1 MKKKQ
6 LLFLTLALIPI
17 LFSSCITTFQGD
29 IFQSGF
35 TISDSD
41 FKIIR
46 TENGSTKAT
55 YVFGIGGNNHQGLI
69 LEAKQDL
76 YRKCKLGKN
85 QQLTNITTD
94 VRNSG
99 IFYPIIITQTVT
111 ISADIIEFYP
121 RNISSNSEKV
131 SYSDENVDS
140 NNSEGNIQAQETLIS
155 LSDINSYFDKTL
167 GAISLSKEVKTLKY
181 SSISEVNV
189 GDYVKVVTT
198 VGTNTLISFGII
210 LRKINKNIVLI
221 EFETKPG
228 TLKQEEHNFIECE
241 KVMAW

>member
-1 MKKKQ
+1 MKKQ
-6 LLFLTLALIPI
+6 NLFFLTLGLLPI
-17 LFSSCITTFQGD
+17 LFSSCVTTFQGE

-46 TENGSTKAT
+46 TEKGSTKAT
-55 YVFGIGGNNHQGLI
+55 YVFGIGGNKHQGLI

-76 YRKCKLGKN
+76 YRKCKLDRN
-85 QQLTNITTD
+85 QQITNITTD

-99 IFYPIIITQTVT
+99 IFYPIIVTQTVT

-121 RNISSNSEKV
+121 RHISETLKEPLSVENNTETNIPK
-131 SYSDENVDS
+131 EN
-140 NNSEGNIQAQETLIS
+140 NNAQETIVT
-155 LSDINSYFDKTL
+155 LSDINSYFNKTL
-167 GAISLSKEVKTLKY
+167 GAISLSKEIKTMKY
-181 SSISEVNV
+181 STISEVNV
-189 GDYVKVVTT
+189 GDYVKVTT
-198 VGTNTLISFGII
+198 INGLNSQITFGLI
-210 LRKINKNIVLI
+210 LRKINKNTLLI

-228 TLKQEEHNFIECE
+228 TFKQEEHNFSECE